1 MTERKR
7 VPEQAVNAP
16 VDVSQMNIYQKIMMV
31 SSESGN
37 IEKRLEIATKTDK
50 NGKTLSSY
58 KAASFW
64 DIVDAI
70 KPYLTLYHI
79 AIIPEQDATCGKNVV
94 SDDIVT
100 RSTNYGDREERR
112 VIMWSTL
119 RIVNTD
125 DPHEYILSA
134 GIGEGRDSGDK
145 AYNKASTNSKK
156 NATIDAFNLS
166 IGDDPDKDASL
177 EYYQTSENKQAY
189 KKDQKKDAKAD
200 MQISPELVTA
210 INDERR
216 QLESYGTNVRG
227 EAFIEYLKKK
237 TGFETSDPAMHTNES
252 GNELLEFLKKVNKA
266 KKEKVEKQ
274 KKKSDGSNKKEMS
287 ISHDSNTT
295 VKQQVA
301 SDEIVDHNTGEVI
314 DVSDLPF

>member
-7 VPEQAVNAP
+7 LPEQAGNTP

-79 AIIPEQDATCGKNVV
+79 AIVPEQDATCGKNVV

-125 DPHEYILSA
+125 DPREYILSA
-134 GIGEGRDSGDK
+134 GVGEGRDSGDK

-156 NATIDAFNLS
+156 NAIIDAFNLS

-177 EYYQTSENKQAY
+177 EYYQTPESKQAD
-189 KKDQKKDAKAD
+189 KKEAKKEQKPE
-200 MQISPELVTA
+200 MQISPELVNS
-210 INDERR
+210 INYERG
-216 QLESYGTNVRG
+216 QLGRYGVDVRS
-227 EAFIEYLKKK
+227 EAFIKFLKQK
-237 TGFETSDPAMHTNES
+237 TGLETTDPAKHNNTT
-252 GNELLEFLKKVNKA
+252 GTKLLSFLKGVRKA
-266 KKEKVEKQ
+266 KQEQADTTDKVM
-274 KKKSDGSNKKEMS
+274 DY
-287 ISHDSNTT
+287 
-295 VKQQVA
+295 
-301 SDEIVDHNTGEVI
+301 NTGEVI
-314 DVSDLPF
+314 DNDDLPF